1 MPGRTVPKQ
10 PPYRP
15 PSKAAIIGY
24 ALLLIGIYLLIVAPP
39 AGVLVTGLGI
49 TLLLYSGLCDR
60 ITDID
65 NRLAETNRLL
75 EQQNQISLSI
85 TDYLRD
91 LRDRQQPPTV
101 DPTLPENLPK

>member
-1 MPGRTVPKQ
+1 MPRRTAPKQ
-10 PPYRP
+10 LPYRAP
-15 PSKAAIIGY
+15 TNAAIIGY
-24 ALLLIGIYLLIVAPP
+24 VLLLVGIYLLIVAPP

-49 TLLLYSGLCDR
+49 ALLLYSGLCDR

-85 TDYLRD
+85 TEYLSD

-101 DPTLPENLPK
+101 APTPPEDLPK